1 MLERRYRYHMGW
13 NWKIELLNPVITQM
27 MPSAQMQ
34 RHEAL

>member
-1 MLERRYRYHMGW
+1 MGW

-34 RHEAL
+34 RQEALKS